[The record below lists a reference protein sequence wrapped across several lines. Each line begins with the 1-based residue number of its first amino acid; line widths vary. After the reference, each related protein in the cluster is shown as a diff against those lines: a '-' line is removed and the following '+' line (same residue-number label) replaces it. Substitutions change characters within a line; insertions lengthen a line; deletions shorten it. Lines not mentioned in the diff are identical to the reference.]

1 VALAQ
6 AHEDEGWY
14 VRDLGAGQGCQLWRI
29 MLGTATRMGVTNAE
43 GGPGSYY
50 AAEPGE
56 TIWACLRR
64 QTPWLDD
71 MEDPGPFRRMIRNPG
86 AYHRRIARP
95 ILSMDPRTL
104 WLPNDAGEQR
114 YVTGAQNQLG
124 SLIDDLRSIC
134 RVVQPAPGTLSV
146 HGHEIRNLLIL
157 AATEVEMHW
166 RGILVANGRTA
177 KFNTNEY
184 VKLADALGL
193 PAFTVRFHPC
203 PAIDPFTP
211 FALWDATDPTNSLPW
226 FSAYH
231 GVKHNR
237 EFEFERATLTNAF
250 AAIAACAVLLV
261 AQFGHQALTPD
272 LKRFLDVEAP
282 EWPVEE
288 MYIMPQTD
296 EGWTAQPHPALI

>member
-1 VALAQ
+1 
-6 AHEDEGWY
+6 
-14 VRDLGAGQGCQLWRI
+14 
-29 MLGTATRMGVTNAE
+29 MGVTNAE

-64 QTPWLDD
+64 QTPWLDG
-71 MEDPGPFRRMIRNPG
+71 MEDPGPFQRIIRNPG
-86 AYHRRIARP
+86 DYHHRIARP
-95 ILSMDPRTL
+95 ILSMDPQTL
-104 WLPNDAGEQR
+104 WLPDDGHEQR
-114 YVTGAQNQLG
+114 YITGAQNQLG

-134 RVVQPAPGTLSV
+134 RVVQPAPGTLPV
-146 HGHEIRNLLIL
+146 YGHEIRNLLIL

-193 PAFTVRFHPC
+193 RAFTVRFHPC
-203 PAIDPFTP
+203 PDIDPFTP
-211 FALWDATDPTNSLPW
+211 FALWDAADPSNSLPW

-237 EFEFERATLTNAF
+237 ENEFERASLANAF

-261 AQFGHQALTPD
+261 AQFGQQALTPD
-272 LKRFLDVEAP
+272 LKRFVGVEAP

-288 MYIMPQTD
+288 MYLMPQTD
-296 EGWTAQPHPALI
+296 KGWTAQPHPALV